1 MSRKAAIIV
10 LLVGSEILGVAVGEW
25 YFRFFQKTVPPLA
38 LSNFNAG
45 AAHLGFLG
53 YGALTGLLFFVWSLL
68 VIFMQGLWRK
78 AGDADKGAAAKA
90 TR

>member
-25 YFRFFQKTVPPLA
+25 YYRFFRQTVPPLA

-78 AGDADKGAAAKA
+78 ASDSDKPAG

>member
-1 MSRKAAIIV
+1 MSRKAAIVV
-10 LLVGSEILGVAVGEW
+10 LLVGSEVLGIAVGEW
-25 YFRFFQKTVPPLA
+25 YFRFFRQTVPPLA

-45 AAHLGFLG
+45 AAHVGFLG

-78 AGDADKGAAAKA
+78 TDDADKSAGSKAK
-90 TR
+90 R